1 MNSETSRNF
10 VVGSCIA
17 QVGYT
22 GDPYS
27 GCVDIDE
34 CSDPGLNT
42 CAGGL
47 HPRGVDADL
56 HLDNDNRYNF
66 YLGEPGADGFTQV
79 GPVIFRH
86 YMRSSPEEPHLAAR
100 LVTFLGDF

>member
-1 MNSETSRNF
+1 MF
-10 VVGSCIA
+10 VDSSNV

-79 GPVIFRH
+79 
-86 YMRSSPEEPHLAAR
+86 EP
-100 LVTFLGDF
+100 VTFTQISKYLAYSRAYNSS

>member
-1 MNSETSRNF
+1 MK
-10 VVGSCIA
+10 VGF
-17 QVGYT
+17 T

-34 CSDPGLNT
+34 CASPDLNT

-47 HPRGVDADL
+47 NPRGVDADL
-56 HLDNDNRYNF
+56 TLDDTSFYNY

-79 GPVIFRH
+79 KLLFSITNALLTSFSGPSV
-86 YMRSSPEEPHLAAR
+86 
-100 LVTFLGDF
+100 

>member
-1 MNSETSRNF
+1 MF
-10 VVGSCIA
+10 VDSSNV

-56 HLDNDNRYNF
+56 HLDNDNQYSF
-66 YLGEPGADGFTQV
+66 YLGEPAADGFTQV
-79 GPVIFRH
+79 AP
-86 YMRSSPEEPHLAAR
+86 
-100 LVTFLGDF
+100 VTFIQISR

>member
-1 MNSETSRNF
+1 M
-10 VVGSCIA
+10 
-17 QVGYT
+17 QVGFT

-34 CSDPGLNT
+34 CASPDLNT

-47 HPRGVDADL
+47 NPRGVDADL
-56 HLDNDNRYNF
+56 TLDDTSFYNY

-79 GPVIFRH
+79 DYRQQNQIHCSNLF
-86 YMRSSPEEPHLAAR
+86 SEPS
-100 LVTFLGDF
+100 V